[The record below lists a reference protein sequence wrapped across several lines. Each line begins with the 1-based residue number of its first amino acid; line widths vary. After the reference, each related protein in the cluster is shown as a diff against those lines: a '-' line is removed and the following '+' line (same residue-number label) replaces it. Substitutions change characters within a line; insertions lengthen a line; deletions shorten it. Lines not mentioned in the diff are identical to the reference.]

1 MPESEKQPHRMK
13 AAVILA
19 AGAVLFFLWLF
30 LWSYGAQ
37 YWPAFRSL
45 LPPSVY
51 FPIEEFLALNDH
63 NSPWSLIGGPVI
75 AIGFLIWAIR
85 TNNGGKMRLWEKALL
100 GLIVISVLM
109 FLLPCLR
116 APVETGRRL
125 RCISEMKI
133 TYMELFV
140 RYPDRLPDHV
150 QFQNRDGHA
159 VRYLGKGRS
168 WKEPKFIL
176 FEDAERCHAGD
187 LRHRIWSDGSVDHF
201 YPWKGGP
208 KF

>member
-1 MPESEKQPHRMK
+1 MNEPEKQPHRIK

-19 AGAVLFFLWLF
+19 AGVVLTFLWIRF
-30 LWSYGAQ
+30 WHDGAQ
-37 YWPAFRSL
+37 FWSVMEPL
-45 LPPSVY
+45 LPPSWY
-51 FPIEEFLALNDH
+51 FPVEEFLALNNH

-85 TNNGGKMRLWEKALL
+85 TNSGKMRLWEKALL
-100 GLIVISVLM
+100 GLIVIAVMM
-109 FLLPCLR
+109 FLLPCLC
-116 APVETGRRL
+116 APVEAGRRL
-125 RCISEMKI
+125 RCISEMRM

-187 LRHRIWSDGSVDHF
+187 LRHRIWSDGEIDVF
-201 YPWKGGP
+201 YPWKNE
-208 KF
+208 